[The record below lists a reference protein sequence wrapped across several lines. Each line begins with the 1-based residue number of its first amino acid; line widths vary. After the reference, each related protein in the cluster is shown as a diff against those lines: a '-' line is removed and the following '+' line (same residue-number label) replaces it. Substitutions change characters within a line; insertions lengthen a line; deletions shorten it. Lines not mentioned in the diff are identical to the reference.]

1 MRNMRIVQG
10 DRVQPTD
17 LARLGSK
24 WRIDATVPL
33 VERTPCRIKNQT
45 RSAKNS
51 RGTFVRRSGRAP
63 ESNGTKTR
71 QKRWNCGRQSAFP
84 KEITTVA
91 IMEDDM
97 SATGLDVFHKTLR
110 TSWRRQDAAELTC
123 AHLPCDPAAQRSCRG
138 RCGALTAG

>member
-1 MRNMRIVQG
+1 MAHRCYDSACGKNSLSHQK
-10 DRVQPTD
+10 P
-17 LARLGSK
+17 
-24 WRIDATVPL
+24 DAF
-33 VERTPCRIKNQT
+33 C
-45 RSAKNS
+45 KNS
-51 RGTFVRRSGRAP
+51 RGTLVRRPGRAP

-71 QKRWNCGRQSAFP
+71 QKRWKCGRQSAFP
-84 KEITTVA
+84 KEITPVA

-123 AHLPCDPAAQRSCRG
+123 ARLPCDPAAQRSCRG